1 MINGN
6 PQAAPEQD
14 RKTYCDVT
22 AQLGLIGLDPA
33 IPEGVRDLA
42 VRTVAHT
49 REACDRSTDA
59 FGASVAA
66 FERSFVAAGKG
77 AAAFRLGDEPGGSQG
92 PLRRGEVAGGQ
103 LARASRCADG
113 SSTRCPRALPS
124 RQQVPLRRRSGRE
137 LVTRARA
144 GVSQLRIAA
153 SCFSRMAP
161 AFTRST
167 SRPSGAR
174 FPAGCGWHWRDPHN
188 RSPGDQEQAALNQI
202 LALSREFA
210 QSCGD

>member
-77 AAAFRLGDEPGGSQG
+77 AAAFNRKVIDIARRDVNSSLDLATSLAGAKGLYDVVKLRAANWREQADALTVQAQG
-92 PLRRGEVAGGQ
+92 VRALYRRGN
-103 LARASRCADG
+103 RCRCGAD
-113 SSTRCPRALPS
+113 R
-124 RQQVPLRRRSGRE
+124 
-137 LVTRARA
+137 
-144 GVSQLRIAA
+144 AA
-153 SCFSRMAP
+153 SS
-161 AFTRST
+161 
-167 SRPSGAR
+167 
-174 FPAGCGWHWRDPHN
+174 
-188 RSPGDQEQAALNQI
+188 
-202 LALSREFA
+202 
-210 QSCGD
+210 